1 MIWLS
6 SVNLLAL
13 ITDGAMMGRRR
24 VWSTE
29 MNHQEGLWKTA
40 GRSGGATILSAIAAF
55 LVLTFTPA
63 LAAGEGEKPATTP
76 VAVAAHIAESDGA
89 AKLTFDLSAP
99 VEGRAFAMAD
109 PDRIVIDVP
118 EVNFQIDPAIGRAAQ
133 GRALG
138 QVIKSFRFGLLG
150 PGKSRIVID
159 LTGPARIERL
169 STLAIARGA
178 QAARLRI
185 DLKRCEPAVFAQSV
199 KEAEQSEQAPA
210 PANGVTLDDSKAP
223 AGPPVIVLDPGH
235 GGVDGGAYGPPGVV
249 EKTLVYDFSSE
260 LAQKLEAEHRYKIV
274 MTRNGD
280 EFVSLADRVRIA
292 REANA
297 SLLISIHADTLPE
310 TAEVSGATVYTLAD
324 RASDAEAARIA
335 EHENAADK
343 AAGVQEA
350 PDDAGVADILFDL
363 KRRETRAYAHI
374 FSRGVVNEWRST
386 ARLNRNPE
394 RSAGFVVL
402 KAPDFPSVL
411 LELGYLS
418 NPQDVKAL
426 TSPEWRA
433 KATTA
438 LASAIDR
445 FFAAQAGGDHK
456 TQADAASPV
465 PSLSAPQAEEKSGH

>member
-1 MIWLS
+1 MAQRE
-6 SVNLLAL
+6 NLGKRP
-13 ITDGAMMGRRR
+13 DNRRF
-24 VWSTE
+24 
-29 MNHQEGLWKTA
+29 
-40 GRSGGATILSAIAAF
+40 AA
-55 LVLTFTPA
+55 VLPA
-63 LAAGEGEKPATTP
+63 LAAIFVLLLTPAFAAGGSDKPAAPP
-76 VAVAAHIAESDGA
+76 VAVAAHLTEGDGA
-89 AKLTFDLSAP
+89 AKLTFDLSGP

-109 PDRIVIDVP
+109 PDRIVIDIP
-118 EVNFQIDPAIGRAAQ
+118 EVNFQIDPAVGRVAP
-133 GRALG
+133 GRTLG

-150 PGKSRIVID
+150 QGKSRIVID
-159 LTGPARIERL
+159 LAGPARVERL

-178 QAARLRI
+178 QASRLRI

-210 PANGVTLDDSKAP
+210 AANGVTLDDRKAP

-235 GGVDGGAYGPPGVV
+235 GGIDGGAYGPPGIM
-249 EKTLVYDFSSE
+249 EKTLVYDFSVE

-280 EFVSLADRVRIA
+280 EFVSLSDRVRIA

-343 AAGVQEA
+343 AAGVQET
-350 PDDAGVADILFDL
+350 PDDVGVADILFDL

-374 FSRGVVNEWRST
+374 FSRGVVSEWRST

-445 FFAAQAGGDHK
+445 FFAAQAVADHK
-456 TQADAASPV
+456 AQADAASPGSSV
-465 PSLSAPQAEEKSGH
+465 PAPRAEEKNGH

>member
-1 MIWLS
+1 M
-6 SVNLLAL
+6 
-13 ITDGAMMGRRR
+13 RRR
-24 VWSTE
+24 LWSIE
-29 MNHQEGLWKTA
+29 MTGEEGPRGA
-40 GRSGGATILSAIAAF
+40 GPGRLLRAAGGAIASALLWPILLLGLAFAAEGDKP
-55 LVLTFTPA
+55 PA
-63 LAAGEGEKPATTP
+63 RP
-76 VAVAAHIAESDGA
+76 VAVAARLVEADDA

-99 VEGRAFAMAD
+99 IEGRAFAMAD

-118 EVNFQIDPAIGRAAQ
+118 EVNFQIDPAVGRGTQ

-138 QVIKSFRFGLLG
+138 QIVKSFRFGLLA

-159 LTGPARIERL
+159 LAGPARIERV
-169 STLAIARGA
+169 STIAIARGA
-178 QAARLRI
+178 EAARLRI
-185 DLKRCEPAVFAQSV
+185 DLKRCEPAVFLQSV
-199 KEAEQSEQAPA
+199 KEQDQAQQPA
-210 PANGVTLDDSKAP
+210 SPATSAAPVDNPAAP

-249 EKTLVYDFSSE
+249 EKALVYDFSTM
-260 LAQKLEAEHRYKIV
+260 LAQKLEAEHRYKVV

-310 TAEVSGATVYTLAD
+310 TADVSGATVYTLAD

-335 EHENAADK
+335 EHENAADR
-343 AAGVQEA
+343 AAGLKDSQ
-350 PDDAGVADILFDL
+350 DDAGVADILFDL

-374 FSRGVVNEWRST
+374 FSRGLVGEWRSA

-426 TSPEWRA
+426 TSVEWRA

-438 LASAIDR
+438 LAAAIDR
-445 FFAAQAGGDHK
+445 FFAAQTGADHK
-456 TQADAASPV
+456 AQADAAASG
-465 PSLSAPQAEEKSGH
+465 PSASAPAAEEKNGH

>member
-1 MIWLS
+1 
-6 SVNLLAL
+6 
-13 ITDGAMMGRRR
+13 
-24 VWSTE
+24 
-29 MNHQEGLWKTA
+29 
-40 GRSGGATILSAIAAF
+40 
-55 LVLTFTPA
+55 
-63 LAAGEGEKPATTP
+63 
-76 VAVAAHIAESDGA
+76 
-89 AKLTFDLSAP
+89 
-99 VEGRAFAMAD
+99 
-109 PDRIVIDVP
+109 
-118 EVNFQIDPAIGRAAQ
+118 
-133 GRALG
+133 
-138 QVIKSFRFGLLG
+138 
-150 PGKSRIVID
+150 
-159 LTGPARIERL
+159 
-169 STLAIARGA
+169 
-178 QAARLRI
+178 LRI

-210 PANGVTLDDSKAP
+210 PTNGVTLDDHKAPSGQAP
-223 AGPPVIVLDPGH
+223 AGQPVIVLDPGH

-249 EKTLVYDFSSE
+249 EKALVYDFSAE
-260 LAQKLEAEHRYKIV
+260 LAQKLEAEHRYKVV

-280 EFVSLADRVRIA
+280 EFVSLSDRVRIA

-374 FSRGVVNEWRST
+374 FSRGVVSEWRST

-445 FFAAQAGGDHK
+445 FFAAQSGDDHK
-456 TQADAASPV
+456 TQAEAASPE
-465 PSLSAPQAEEKSGH
+465 SSAPPPQAEDKNGH